1 MSLLSTSSSTSDNAT
16 LEARLRRAIA
26 AWRVREGVSARGFGA
41 AALGDPGF
49 VAGFANGRVIRLGTA
64 DRVLVFMGAEP
75 IGPVFRREVE
85 AFLTVTQTKVSVLGA
100 QAAGNPSLVA
110 QLRRGA
116 SPRLATV
123 ERVGAWMAAHV
134 SEAEACAI
142 RAAVAGGP
150 CPNNDAIHR
159 PAEIQP
165 APIHP
170 GGIHAAREIDPNHQ
184 GDRTMQE
191 KIHMSTREAA
201 AYLGLSP
208 RTLDR
213 YRVNGAG
220 PAFHRLGG
228 RVRYRRADIDA
239 WVAERRRVSTSDDG
253 ATGRRA
259 AR

>member
-1 MSLLSTSSSTSDNAT
+1 MSLLSTSSGTSDNAT

-26 AWRVREGVSARGFGA
+26 AWRAREGVSARGFGA

-64 DRVLVFMGAEP
+64 DRVLAFMGAEP

-100 QAAGNPSLVA
+100 QAAGNPSFVA

-150 CPNNDAIHR
+150 CPGGDAF
-159 PAEIQP
+159 QP
-165 APIHP
+165 APIHS
-170 GGIHAAREIDPNHQ
+170 GGIHAAREFHPNHQ

-253 ATGRRA
+253 ARGRRA